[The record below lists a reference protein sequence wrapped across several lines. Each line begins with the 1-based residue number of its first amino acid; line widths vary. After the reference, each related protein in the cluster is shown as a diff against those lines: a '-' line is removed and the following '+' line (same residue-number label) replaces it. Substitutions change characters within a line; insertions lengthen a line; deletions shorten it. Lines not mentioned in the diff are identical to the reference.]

1 MNIAVNPKDPN
12 TFASSCLD
20 RSVKMWSLG
29 SPSPNFTMEA
39 HDKGVNY
46 VEFYPGAD
54 KPYLVTA
61 SDDKTVKI
69 WDYLSKSCV
78 QTIVV
83 IQVII
88 KKQIAIVLEP
98 FTITAKSIAV
108 RATKGFETQLS
119 D

>member
-1 MNIAVNPKDPN
+1 MNITVNPKDPN

-20 RSVKMWSLG
+20 RTVKIWSLG
-29 SPSPNFTMEA
+29 SSSPNFTMDA

-54 KPYLVTA
+54 KPYLVTT

-78 QTIVV
+78 QTMEGHANNVS
-83 IQVII
+83 
-88 KKQIAIVLEP
+88 AAFHLN
-98 FTITAKSIAV
+98 F
-108 RATKGFETQLS
+108 L
-119 D
+119 